1 MSEVMLYRCDSCG
14 REEEPGPRVVGWIAF
29 QIASMVLPGKRTGRK
44 HLDGEYCSETCAKVG
59 LATHGITL
67 ERLPWPDTETTLTD
81 IVGDA
86 PKALL
91 GQYL

>member
-1 MSEVMLYRCDSCG
+1 MSELMLYRCDSCG
-14 REEEPGPRVVGWIAF
+14 REEAPGPRVVGWIAF
-29 QIASMVLPGKRTGRK
+29 TMASMVLPSQRSGRK
-44 HLDGEYCSETCAKVG
+44 HLESEYCSEVCAKVG

-67 ERLPWPDTETTLTD
+67 DRLPWPDTETKLPD
-81 IVGDA
+81 ILGDA